1 MLKLRKYV
9 GSTTALKSIGTV
21 SEFVG
26 AGGSFVPSSERNFR
40 DETKRVSILLSDKDG
55 NTDLINCAKNVSDD
69 LRSKKLTFS
78 TLGSFPIYEIPQVD
92 VNGDPKMMINP
103 ETGEEEQELRYFIG
117 YPGGASNINSIKVT
131 VTEEMIKTPVQLS
144 REVDWSQLVAL

>member
-26 AGGSFVPSSERNFR
+26 IGGSFVPSSERNFR
-40 DETKRVSILLSDKDG
+40 DATKRVSILLSDKDG

-78 TLGSFPIYEIPQVD
+78 TLWSFPIYEITQVD
-92 VNGDPKMMINP
+92 VTGDPNMMINP
-103 ETGEEEQELRYFIG
+103 ETGEEEQELRYKKR
-117 YPGGASNINSIKVT
+117 YPRDTSNLNSIKVT
-131 VTEEMIKTPVQLS
+131 VTEEMIKNPVQLA

>member
-9 GSTTALKSIGTV
+9 RSTTALKSIGTV

-103 ETGEEEQELRYFIG
+103 ETGEEEHQRWRRHEVQSLRPPHLADPEGTTWTRPASVTLEL
-117 YPGGASNINSIKVT
+117 
-131 VTEEMIKTPVQLS
+131 L
-144 REVDWSQLVAL
+144 WSPAIAPR

>member
-55 NTDLINCAKNVSDD
+55 NTELINCAKNVSDD

-92 VNGDPKMMINP
+92 VNGDPKMIINP
-103 ETGEEEQELRYFIG
+103 ETGMPEEYQVDETYKETGNELDVEWKWIIEVWEGYRIG
-117 YPGGASNINSIKVT
+117 QDLYVGI
-131 VTEEMIKTPVQLS
+131 
-144 REVDWSQLVAL
+144 

>member
-9 GSTTALKSIGTV
+9 RSTTALKSIGTV

-78 TLGSFPIYEIPQVD
+78 NLGSFPIYEIPQVD
-92 VNGDPKMMINP
+92 VNGDPVMMINP
-103 ETGEEEQELRYFIG
+103 ETGEEEQVLPPHSY
-117 YPGGASNINSIKVT
+117 IK
-131 VTEEMIKTPVQLS
+131 
-144 REVDWSQLVAL
+144 

>member
-9 GSTTALKSIGTV
+9 GSTTELKSIGTV

-40 DETKRVSILLSDKDG
+40 DVTKRVSILLSDKDG

-78 TLGSFPIYEIPQVD
+78 
-92 VNGDPKMMINP
+92 
-103 ETGEEEQELRYFIG
+103 
-117 YPGGASNINSIKVT
+117 
-131 VTEEMIKTPVQLS
+131 LS
-144 REVDWSQLVAL
+144 T